1 MLSEI
6 QSYSSY
12 LAKVARAAPN
22 TVVAYTRDLQAFHQ
36 FLLANSKPPQRA
48 PEAAQITLQDIRRY
62 LSYLMEHRSRATAGR
77 HLAAIRS
84 FFRYREVALE
94 APNPSRGLRTPRRE
108 QRLPAVLPE
117 RDVPALVGAAPAD
130 ETPAAWRDRAIIE
143 LLYSSGLRVGE
154 LIALDWADVDCELQ
168 LVHVRHAKGGKER
181 LVPVGEV
188 ALRALDQWRRH
199 QPPDSGAGAIFTNQ
213 RGGRLSRRAV
223 ELIVGK
229 RLLASG
235 LGTPATPHTL
245 RHSFATHLLD
255 HGADLRAIQEMLG
268 HASLATTQRYT
279 HVSVQRLK
287 EVYARAHPRA

>member
-6 QSYSSY
+6 ESYSSY

-22 TVVAYTRDLQAFHQ
+22 TVVAYRRDLTAFCR
-36 FLLANSKPPQRA
+36 FLADSRQTGHA
-48 PEAAQITLQDIRRY
+48 PAPDQITLDDVRRY
-62 LSYLMEHRSRATAGR
+62 LGHVMEHHSRATASR

-84 FFRYREVALE
+84 FFRYREVALQTS
-94 APNPSRGLRTPRRE
+94 NPTRGLRTPRRE

-117 RDVPALVGAAPAD
+117 RDIPTLIGTVAATD
-130 ETPAAWRDRAIIE
+130 EAAAWRDRAIIE
-143 LLYSSGLRVGE
+143 LLYSCGLRVGE
-154 LIALDWADVDCELQ
+154 LVALDWGDVDYDLQ
-168 LVHVRHAKGGKER
+168 LVHVRQAKGGKER

-188 ALRALDQWRRH
+188 ALRALDQWHPH
-199 QPPDSGAGAIFTNQ
+199 QPAALATGAIFTNQ

-223 ELIVGK
+223 ELIVHQ
-229 RLLASG
+229 RLQASG

>member
-6 QSYSSY
+6 ESYSNY

-22 TVVAYTRDLQAFHQ
+22 TVAAYRRDLEAFRQ
-36 FLLANSKPPQRA
+36 FLAQKPDHA
-48 PEAAQITLQDIRRY
+48 PAPDQITLQDVRRY
-62 LSYLMEHRSRATAGR
+62 LGFLMKHRSRATAGR

-84 FFRYREVALE
+84 FFRYREVALQ
-94 APNPSRGLRTPRRE
+94 APNPTRGLRTPRRE
-108 QRLPAVLPE
+108 QRLPAVMPE
-117 RDVPALVGAAPAD
+117 RDIPALIGALPAAED
-130 ETPAAWRDRAIIE
+130 AAAWRDRAIIE
-143 LLYSSGLRVGE
+143 LLYSCGLRVGE
-154 LIALDWADVDCELQ
+154 LVALNWADIDYDLQ
-168 LVHVRHAKGGKER
+168 LVHVRQAKGGKER

-188 ALRALDQWRRH
+188 ALRALDQWHPH
-199 QPPDSGAGAIFTNQ
+199 QPADGATDAIFTNS

-223 ELIVGK
+223 ELFVHR
-229 RLLASG
+229 RLQASG
-235 LGTPATPHTL
+235 LDTPATPHTL